1 MPKSECSLLCIIDPD
16 LFINLVILFMS
27 RIVMFPPQQTAIC
40 KNTFDMYTLNINQ
53 SNVSTKLKKHD
64 FVIPEIEVTS
74 QLIDLRSSETLCEA
88 LTFDHDLAGGGNSK
102 VQLSVMCRVVFD
114 TLIAF

>member
-1 MPKSECSLLCIIDPD
+1 
-16 LFINLVILFMS
+16 
-27 RIVMFPPQQTAIC
+27 
-40 KNTFDMYTLNINQ
+40 MYTLNINQ

-74 QLIDLRSSETLCEA
+74 QLIDWLIHWQHYVEA
-88 LTFDHDLAGGGNSK
+88 LKFDHDLAGGGNSK